1 MKKRALYILALA
13 CVCFAFVHA
22 QSLLDNS
29 FYQAGSDLALQAEAA
44 YESGD
49 YDTAADYAAQ
59 AEEYFTKS
67 DEYVD
72 MMLKYQVAQTA
83 ISKADERLAWADS
96 IGAKRTNPDEY
107 ARAEREI
114 ANARK
119 FLDEEKYDEA
129 LAAADAAMAALAGLS
144 EAKPLPASYLVQ
156 LLPKDRDC
164 LWKIA
169 GLSWAYNDP
178 WQWKKLF
185 EANKNLL
192 VSPNNPDL
200 ILPGQIIRIP
210 SLYGEKREGQYD
222 PKAIYEPLKK
232 PEK

>member
-1 MKKRALYILALA
+1 MRKRALYVLALA
-13 CVCFAFVHA
+13 CACFAFAHA

-49 YDTAADYAAQ
+49 YDAAADYAAQ
-59 AEEYFTKS
+59 AEEYFAKS

-72 MMLKYQVAQTA
+72 MMLKYQVAQSA

-114 ANARK
+114 ANA
-119 FLDEEKYDEA
+119 

-144 EAKPLPASYLVQ
+144 ESKPLPASYLVQ

-169 GLSWAYNDP
+169 GLPWAYNDP